1 MSHMTRA
8 SPPPPWQCMCLN
20 LPRRE
25 VKELACFIYS
35 IRYTMYICLVVCMT
49 LLASFFLPSSF
60 PIKTCTHVTRSIHVY
75 ARSLSTSL
83 SLFLSQSF
91 SLLSP
96 DTTTLPLIHKKIRLS
111 EDLLSWEHER
121 FSLKRLPAA
130 TLSALHSH
138 KDPRR
143 HSMFVGRLGR
153 EVD

>member
-1 MSHMTRA
+1 MLHFLNQVHYVHF
-8 SPPPPWQCMCLN
+8 PCCLFD
-20 LPRRE
+20 
-25 VKELACFIYS
+25 LAC
-35 IRYTMYICLVVCMT
+35 
-49 LLASFFLPSSF
+49 FFLPSFSSL
-60 PIKTCTHVTRSIHVY
+60 IKTCTHVTRYNY
-75 ARSLSTSL
+75 ARPLSTSL